1 MVPDG
6 EWRQKGG
13 RRVLIYL
20 GADAGAEL
28 DYIINMDRDQHQKC
42 ATGRGLVSR
51 RRALFNRIWQ
61 PACARYGT
69 AAPPPSFRQ
78 LSSSQLLSQG
88 PQHNIMIQKNFTL
101 KLLNCDTRAV
111 QGI

>member
-42 ATGRGLVSR
+42 ATGLVSR
-51 RRALFNRIWQ
+51 RRTLFNRIWQ

-69 AAPPPSFRQ
+69 AAPPPSFRR

-88 PQHNIMIQKNFTL
+88 PQHKIMIQKHFTL
-101 KLLNCDTRAV
+101 KLLNGNTHAV